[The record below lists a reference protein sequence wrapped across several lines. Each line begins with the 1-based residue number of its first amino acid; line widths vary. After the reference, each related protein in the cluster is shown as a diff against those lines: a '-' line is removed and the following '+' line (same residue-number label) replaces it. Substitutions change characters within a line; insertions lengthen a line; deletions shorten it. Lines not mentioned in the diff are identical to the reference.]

1 MDHYDLDLSNMTR
14 STDGSQSLESTVQTI
29 KYSLMVL
36 IYLGIRDVMKYAV
49 PLIKAFIADK
59 LKTV

>member
-1 MDHYDLDLSNMTR
+1 MDHYDLDLSNMTS

-36 IYLGIRDVMKYAV
+36 IYLGFRDVMKYAV

>member
-1 MDHYDLDLSNMTR
+1 MDHYDLDLSNMTS